1 MYIQEKQIKRSNIV
15 YIVKVRIDA
24 AKINQ
29 FIRP

>member
-24 AKINQ
+24 VKINQ